1 MVTPTIGQ
9 TYVATHQGHTWPVVL
24 CDADATPRG
33 FQESRRDDSHLA
45 AIQLG
50 RYKYIWV
57 SPQYLKRYRTDRD
70 YIKDSS
76 SAGNT
81 SSQRLSI
88 AQDTL
93 QKQRE
98 TAFIRDAPEFR
109 NDRFWQRFIMAKSEA
124 REITKEQRRN
134 DLCQPN
140 DDSTSQSNP
149 SSSKEIA
156 ALDTSLSTPALVNLA
171 EEFCA
176 LPDSN
181 EPSHLKLQDWIVERM
196 MERWIGLRSSYRD
209 DLNRIFRGH
218 STLRQAVQSRLEALK
233 VSKRTASQL

>member
-9 TYVATHQGHTWPVVL
+9 TYVATHQGQTWPVVL
-24 CDADATPRG
+24 CDAGATPRG

-57 SPQYLKRYRTDRD
+57 SPQYLKRYRTGRD
-70 YIKDSS
+70 YLKDTSPV
-76 SAGNT
+76 GHT
-81 SSQRLSI
+81 SSISSE
-88 AQDTL
+88 AL

-98 TAFIRDAPEFR
+98 TAFTRDAPESR
-109 NDRFWQRFIMAKSEA
+109 NDKFWQRFIMAKSEA

-140 DDSTSQSNP
+140 DDSTTQSNP
-149 SSSKEIA
+149 SSGEKIA
-156 ALDTSLSTPALVNLA
+156 ALDTSLSTTALVKLA

-176 LPDSN
+176 LPDPNTASKV
-181 EPSHLKLQDWIVERM
+181 ELQDWIVDRM
-196 MERWIGLRSSYRD
+196 VERWDELRTAHRD
-209 DLNRIFRGH
+209 DLNRIFRH
-218 STLRQAVQSRLEALK
+218 STLKQAVQARLEALE
-233 VSKRTASQL
+233 VRKRTASQL